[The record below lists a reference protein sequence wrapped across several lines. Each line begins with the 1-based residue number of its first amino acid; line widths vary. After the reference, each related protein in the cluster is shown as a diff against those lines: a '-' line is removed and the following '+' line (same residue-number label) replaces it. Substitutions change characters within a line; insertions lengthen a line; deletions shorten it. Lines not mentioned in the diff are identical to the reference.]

1 MSSRTSKNIELEPD
15 LRLSLDDGG
24 AVHADTAL
32 RESEQRFRQIAET
45 INHVFWVLELHP
57 VRFVSYVSPAF
68 EHIWGRRADEFY
80 ADPQLW
86 NNCLHPDDRAAVTE
100 AFELW
105 VHDPE
110 RRRHVVEYRIVRPD
124 GELRWIC
131 DRGKVVRDDAQAV
144 YRVTGVAED
153 ITERKL
159 AAEHAR
165 QLQEQFRALAES
177 VPQLVWACGANG
189 ASDYLS
195 PQWAAYTGRPVGE
208 LLGAGWFEQLHP
220 DDHTRVAEDWLMAAH
235 TQSRFDCEYRIRRA
249 DGVYRW
255 FKSRG
260 EPQRDSAG
268 RVLRWFGTCTD
279 IDDARV
285 ASDALKEE
293 RDRLARIA
301 KVAPA
306 ILHSFRV
313 ATDGAR
319 SFSFGGE
326 RIAALY
332 GVPVDGLDVDAAP
345 IVERLHP
352 DDRAAF
358 LAKMDE
364 SRREMTPLR
373 AEYRIHNAERG
384 EVWVSLNSQPIAEPD
399 GAIVWQGTLA
409 DVTNRKRS
417 QLALA
422 QSEAQFEAVF
432 ANLAEGI
439 VVFDPQGDMTHSNP
453 AAAAMHDLVAP
464 MLPASLRGFIER
476 FELRDAAGQL
486 IPVDQWPLSRILRG
500 EALTDVEAHVHNL
513 ERGWVKI
520 FNYAGSLVRD
530 ADGCARF
537 GIVRLRDITAVK
549 HAEAQVHLL
558 NTQLEQRV
566 QERTAALEVAVKELE
581 AFTYTVSHDLR
592 APLRAL
598 DGFSQALLQDFSV
611 DVPETGQRYL
621 RIIRESAQKMAQ
633 LIDDLL
639 AFSRVGRQQPKM
651 RSVDHGMLVRN
662 ALQQLAPTHEG
673 RQVELRIGA
682 LPHSEGDPAMLNQ
695 VWINLL
701 SNALKYSRKTEATVI
716 EVGALGDVDRPVY
729 FQNVDKPVYFV
740 RDNGV
745 GFDMRYAHKLF
756 GVFERLHRADEFEGT
771 GVGLAIVQRIVQR
784 HGGSIRAE
792 AAPGRGATFFFQLG
806 NAVEGPAA

>member
-1 MSSRTSKNIELEPD
+1 MSSRPSENIELERHP
-15 LRLSLDDGG
+15 RSSLDDGA
-24 AVHADTAL
+24 AVRTMHADTAL

-68 EHIWGRRADEFY
+68 ERIWGRRADDFY

-86 NNCLHPDDRAAVTE
+86 TNCLHPDDRAAVAQ
-100 AFELW
+100 AFDLW
-105 VHDPE
+105 VQDPE
-110 RRRHVVEYRIVRPD
+110 HRSHVVEYRIVRPD
-124 GELRWIC
+124 GSLRWIS
-131 DRGKVVRDDAQAV
+131 DRGQLVRDDAQAI

-159 AAEHAR
+159 AEERAR
-165 QLQEQFRALAES
+165 SVQEQFRALAES
-177 VPQLVWACGANG
+177 VPQLVWACGADG

-195 PQWAAYTGRPVGE
+195 PQWAAYTGTPVGE
-208 LLGAGWFEQLHP
+208 LLGAGWFEHLHP
-220 DDHTRVAEDWLMAAH
+220 DDHARVAEDWLIAGRA
-235 TQSRFDCEYRIRRA
+235 QAKFDCEYRIRRA

-260 EPQRDSAG
+260 EPQRDAAG
-268 RVLRWFGTCTD
+268 RALRWFGTCTD
-279 IDDARV
+279 IDDARM
-285 ASDALKEE
+285 ASAALLEE
-293 RDRLARIA
+293 RDRMARIA
-301 KVAPA
+301 TVAPA

-313 ATDGAR
+313 APDGRR
-319 SFSFGGE
+319 SFPFGGE

-332 GVPVDGLDVDAAP
+332 GVAAEGLTSDASP
-345 IVERLHP
+345 IVAMMHA
-352 DDRAAF
+352 DDRPPF
-358 LAKMDE
+358 LAKMEE
-364 SRREMTPLR
+364 SRRAMTPLR
-373 AEYRIHNAERG
+373 AEYRIRHAERG
-384 EVWVSLNSQPIAEPD
+384 DVWVSLNSQPVIEPD

-417 QLALA
+417 QIALA

-439 VVFDPQGDMTHSNP
+439 VVFDPEGNMTHSNP
-453 AAAAMHDLVAP
+453 AASAMHDIETP
-464 MLPASLRGFIER
+464 MTPASLRGFIQH
-476 FELRDAAGQL
+476 FELRDADGRL
-486 IPVDQWPLSRILRG
+486 IPVTQWPLSRILRG
-500 EALTDVEAHVHNL
+500 ETVTDVEAHVHNL
-513 ERGWVKI
+513 ARGWVKV

-530 ADGCARF
+530 AEGHARF

-549 HAEAQVHLL
+549 QAENQIHLL

-566 QERTAALEVAVKELE
+566 KDRTTELEVAVKELE

-598 DGFSQALLQDFSV
+598 DGFSQAVLQDFSAQ
-611 DVPETGQRYL
+611 VPETGQRYL
-621 RIIRESAQKMAQ
+621 KIIRESAQKMAQ

-639 AFSRVGRQQPKM
+639 AFSRVGRLQPKM
-651 RSVDHGMLVRN
+651 RTVDNAMLVRS
-662 ALQQLAPTHEG
+662 ALQQLAPMHEG
-673 RQVELRIGA
+673 RKVELRIGA
-682 LPHSEGDPAMLNQ
+682 LPNASGDPAMLNQ

-701 SNALKYSRKTEATVI
+701 SNALKYSRNAETAVI
-716 EVGALGDVDRPVY
+716 EVGAVHQVDR
-729 FQNVDKPVYFV
+729 PVYFV

-784 HGGSIRAE
+784 HGGSVRAE
-792 AAPGRGATFFFQLG
+792 SAPGQGATFYFQLG
-806 NAVEGPAA
+806 KAVEGPTA